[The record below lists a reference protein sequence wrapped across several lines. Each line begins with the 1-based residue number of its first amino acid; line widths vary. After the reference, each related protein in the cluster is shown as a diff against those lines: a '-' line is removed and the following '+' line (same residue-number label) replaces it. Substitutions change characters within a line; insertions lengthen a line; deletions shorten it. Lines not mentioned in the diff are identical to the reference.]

1 VSGRRLL
8 IWRHGRTEWN
18 ATGRMQGQSD
28 VALDETGVRQ
38 AHEAAPLLAAENP
51 DAIVSSDLI
60 RARVT
65 AEALAGLLRLPVALD
80 ERLRETYFGPWQG
93 LTSEEIA
100 AAYPQEFA
108 LWTRGKGFSI
118 EGGEQPEDVAA
129 RMIAGIEDALD
140 ATDGTLVVV
149 THGAAARRAVGAL
162 LGWSDNVVGK
172 LGPLANCRWSEL
184 RHTASGWR
192 LHAHNIG
199 PLAGAAGPQAPTA
212 AADVEPPAAEY
223 LTPAPTHH

>member
-1 VSGRRLL
+1 MSGRRLL

-18 ATGRMQGQSD
+18 AVGRMQGQSD

-38 AHEAAPLLAAENP
+38 AHEAAPLLAAERP
-51 DAIVSSDLI
+51 DAIVSSDLS

-65 AEALAGLLRLPVALD
+65 AEVLADLVRLPVALD

-93 LTSEEIA
+93 LTTEEIA
-100 AAYPQEFA
+100 AQYPDEYA
-108 LWTRGKGFSI
+108 TWISGKGVSV
-118 EGGEQPEDVAA
+118 GGAEQPRQVAE
-129 RMIAGIEDALD
+129 RMAAAIDDALE

-149 THGAAARRAVGAL
+149 THGAAARRAVGGL
-162 LGWSDNVVGK
+162 LGWSDEIVGK

-184 RHTASGWR
+184 RHTATGWR

-199 PLAGAAGPQAPTA
+199 PLAGAAGPHAPLA

-223 LTPAPTHH
+223 LTPAPTHR